1 MTCKPKRPL
10 AVWQDAD
17 QDGVAEVGELK
28 SLADVGVQ
36 SIKRNHDAVQ
46 VAQNG
51 NTLQGFSSFTTT
63 DGQTHQSVDAWLTRN
78 WLAMALQWQRP
89 HPLPTPCWLLLQVS
103 WRQTRWSM

>member
-1 MTCKPKRPL
+1 LTCKPKRPL

-36 SIKRNHDAVQ
+36 SIKLNHDTVQ

-51 NTLQGFSSFTTT
+51 NTLQGFSSLTTT
-63 DGQTHQSVDAWLTRN
+63 DGQTHQVVDA
-78 WLAMALQWQRP
+78 
-89 HPLPTPCWLLLQVS
+89 
-103 WRQTRWSM
+103 